1 MPARKKVKHGGKRE
15 GAGAPIKGGEQRIG
29 ATKSERNEYF
39 RNRRA
44 AERGKVTIPNDKTE
58 YSSSGRGRGWS
69 WDEIKSIGTA
79 QICLVAGCK
88 PEWSRG

>member
-44 AERGKVTIPNDKTE
+44 AERGKVTISNDKTE
-58 YSSSGRGRGWS
+58 YSSSGRGRGRPPT
-69 WDEIKSIGTA
+69 DLEIGPMVGDIHKYYLTE
-79 QICLVAGCK
+79 K
-88 PEWSRG
+88 KRE